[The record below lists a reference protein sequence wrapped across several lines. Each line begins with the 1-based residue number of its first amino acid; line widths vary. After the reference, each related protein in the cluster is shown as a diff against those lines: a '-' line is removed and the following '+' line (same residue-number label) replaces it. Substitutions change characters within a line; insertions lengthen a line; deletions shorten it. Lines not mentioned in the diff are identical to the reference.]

1 MEYDDIQAAY
11 NIQSVFYKQYFRT
24 IVSIMFGGLH
34 SLDVKSFQ
42 QAALPTINSLRYSYF
57 GESQQQDPN
66 VIISMINELNA
77 QDANEFWHIMSQIY
91 QCSIKH
97 LKKHCDA
104 ILYNSSSDGAQSNG
118 SASELSSLQDLGS
131 REASHKVLKSQ
142 MEVKAALINTIN
154 DFGKSVSHSISDREL
169 CVLVNS
175 IVENDATQQFWNR
188 VAAQVRSKTKKQLYD
203 FYHTSFS
210 KALYD
215 SNITKE
221 DKALIEQLNQEQP
234 EKKPAELAQTFLE
247 QTGRN
252 VLKHNVVMC
261 FVNIRRYAS
270 KQRQSAVGK
279 AE

>member
-1 MEYDDIQAAY
+1 MSKLLA
-11 NIQSVFYKQYFRT
+11 NIFSIDRDSFRL
-24 IVSIMFGGLH
+24 S
-34 SLDVKSFQ
+34 
-42 QAALPTINSLRYSYF
+42 ALPTINSLIYTYY
-57 GESQQQDPN
+57 GENDDPEFEDL
-66 VIISMINELNA
+66 VQMINQLNSS
-77 QDANEFWHIMSQIY
+77 QSQEFWEIMSQIHG
-91 QCSIKH
+91 CDSKH
-97 LKKHCDA
+97 LQEYYTNLQKTQLIQEKPSQSFSA
-104 ILYNSSSDGAQSNG
+104 LPTQSN
-118 SASELSSLQDLGS
+118 ASNSDMQLMQTNNAKQSS
-131 REASHKVLKSQ
+131 EKVLKA
-142 MEVKAALINTIN
+142 KNDLKNALIHVVKEIN
-154 DFGKSVSHSISDREL
+154 RSIPDSISDREL
-169 CVLVNS
+169 CVLVNN
-175 IVENDATQQFWNR
+175 IVDNDATQQFWNR

-234 EKKPAELAQTFLE
+234 ERKPAELAQTFLE

-270 KQRQSAVGK
+270 KQRQSAAGK

>member
-1 MEYDDIQAAY
+1 
-11 NIQSVFYKQYFRT
+11 
-24 IVSIMFGGLH
+24 MFGGMH
-34 SLDVKSFQ
+34 SLNIKSFQ
-42 QAALPTINSLRYSYF
+42 LAALPTISSLKYSYF
-57 GESQQQDPN
+57 GESQQYEPGM
-66 VIISMINELNA
+66 IISMINELNA
-77 QDANEFWHIMSQIY
+77 QDADEFWHIMSQIY
-91 QCSIKH
+91 QCSIRR
-97 LKKHCDA
+97 LKQHYAD
-104 ILYNSSSDGAQSNG
+104 LFQNSSTDVQSNT
-118 SASELSSLQDLGS
+118 SASEPSSLQDLGG
-131 REASHKVLKSQ
+131 RETSHKVLKSK

-154 DFGKSVSHSISDREL
+154 DFGKSVPHSISDREL
-169 CVLVNS
+169 CVLVNN
-175 IVENDATQQFWNR
+175 IVENDTTQQFWNR

-215 SNITKE
+215 SSITRE

-234 EKKPAELAQTFLE
+234 EKKPAELAQVFLE

-270 KQRQSAVGK
+270 KQRQSALSK